1 MISHLFPLADTL
13 PERIPD
19 ILIDDLEAQH
29 TDYYK
34 NACHP
39 FHAMNHAALQI
50 NFKTLKG
57 GLKFVHP
64 CLEKFFD
71 SYSRSGQSHMSD
83 RHIVVAAIP
92 LHQ

>member
-19 ILIDDLEAQH
+19 VLIDVLEAQH

-57 GLKFVHP
+57 
-64 CLEKFFD
+64 
-71 SYSRSGQSHMSD
+71 
-83 RHIVVAAIP
+83 A
-92 LHQ
+92 